1 MIVEVSMSDEEFKF
15 ISEYAAQENLSISD
29 FIVSAVMEQIE
40 DREDLKLYEKAEAEF
55 NADPVTY
62 SHEEVKKIL
71 VLTDDS

>member
-1 MIVEVSMSDEEFKF
+1 MIVQVSMSDEEFKF

-40 DREDLKLYEKAEAEF
+40 DREDLKLYEKAEF
-55 NADPVTY
+55 NVAPVTY

-71 VLTDDS
+71 ATHID

>member
-1 MIVEVSMSDEEFKF
+1 M
-15 ISEYAAQENLSISD
+15 SISD